1 VGYDLLGA
9 VIEEAA
15 GVPYARFCR
24 ENVLDRHGL
33 THATMQEPGEP
44 APAGVTGYR
53 VAAGRLSP
61 APPAV
66 AAYPAAG
73 GMTASNTDLLTLAGQ
88 LTHDEALARTAA
100 AGPGVRFAAGGFAVL
115 DRPSGPVLW
124 RGGATDGFTAEIVAA
139 LDGSRTVVLLASK
152 SPPEGLRE
160 VALRLVAG

>member
-1 VGYDLLGA
+1 V
-9 VIEEAA
+9 
-15 GVPYARFCR
+15 
-24 ENVLDRHGL
+24 
-33 THATMQEPGEP
+33 P

-53 VAAGRLSP
+53 VLAGRLSP

-66 AAYPAAG
+66 ATYPAAG
-73 GMTASNTDLLTLAGQ
+73 GMTASNNDLLTLAGH
-88 LTHDEALARTAA
+88 LIRDEALLRTTP

-139 LDGSRTVVLLASK
+139 LDGSGTVVLLASK

-160 VALRLVAG
+160 VALEIAAI

>member
-1 VGYDLLGA
+1 MGYDLLGA

-24 ENVLDRHGL
+24 
-33 THATMQEPGEP
+33 
-44 APAGVTGYR
+44 
-53 VAAGRLSP
+53 
-61 APPAV
+61 
-66 AAYPAAG
+66 
-73 GMTASNTDLLTLAGQ
+73 
-88 LTHDEALARTAA
+88 EALARTAA